1 MTFAA
6 DRRLVVDAAMRSD
19 LYAFL
24 QAIFPVVSAGSELV
38 LNWHLEAI
46 TSALTDVIRGKTRRL
61 IITVPPR
68 SLKSICASVALPA
81 FVLGHDPTRRLIC
94 VSYSEGLARKHAND
108 CRALMRSS
116 LYRRLFPAARI
127 SSSKDTEVEV
137 MTTAGGFRLA
147 TSVGGTL
154 TGRGGNFII
163 IDDPMCRRTPNRKRR
178 GRMFGSGIRTRCC
191 RVSITRSLIPLSWSC
206 SACTLKTSSDA

>member
-1 MTFAA
+1 MTLAF
-6 DRRLVVDAAMRSD
+6 DRRLIVDAAMRSD

-24 QAIFPVVSAGSELV
+24 QAIFPVVSAGSELL

-68 SLKSICASVALPA
+68 SLKSICASVAVPA
-81 FVLGHDPTRRLIC
+81 FVLGHDPTRRIIC
-94 VSYSEGLARKHAND
+94 VSYAEGLARKHAND

-116 LYRRLFPAARI
+116 LYRRLFPATRI
-127 SSSKDTEVEV
+127 SSSKDTEGEV

-154 TGRGGNFII
+154 TGRGGNLII
-163 IDDPMCRRTPNRKRR
+163 IDDPMKPQDAQSGATRK
-178 GRMFGSGIRTRCC
+178 MFGSGLRTRCC
-191 RVSITRSLIPLSWSC
+191 RASTTRPLIPSLWSC
-206 SACTLKTSSDA
+206 SACTRKISSGA